1 MGSNE
6 IAISLK
12 VTGLLDLIQGLPAKK
27 TLTIDDGKA
36 AKLHTITSPMRLGR
50 RGNETR
56 LILQNTGAT
65 QRPVDKSL
73 LRSIAR
79 GYAWRHEIISGQI
92 ASASEI
98 AKRESI
104 TTSFV
109 SRLIDLSFLAPSI
122 LTAIA
127 RRNLTCRIDREQI
140 TVTWR
145 YPSRLA
151 KSESCSRFQQL
162 DSAVPSQNSV
172 IVPQL

>member
-1 MGSNE
+1 M
-6 IAISLK
+6 
-12 VTGLLDLIQGLPAKK
+12 TGLLDLIQGLSVKK
-27 TLTIDDGKA
+27 TLPIDDGKA

-98 AKRESI
+98 AKREKI

-109 SRLIDLSFLAPSI
+109 SRLVDLSFLAPSI

-127 RRNLTCRIDREQI
+127 DGTSPVELTAN
-140 TVTWR
+140 
-145 YPSRLA
+145 RLR
-151 KSESCSRFQQL
+151 SLGTIPL
-162 DSAVPSQNSV
+162 DWQSQRSV
-172 IVPQL
+172 LGFSH